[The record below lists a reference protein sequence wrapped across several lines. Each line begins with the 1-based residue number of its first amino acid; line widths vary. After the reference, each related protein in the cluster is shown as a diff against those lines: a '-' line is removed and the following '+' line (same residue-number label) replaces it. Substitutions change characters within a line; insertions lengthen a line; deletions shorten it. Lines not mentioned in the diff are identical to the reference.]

1 MKAVSFGEL
10 LLRLSPPRYERLL
23 QSPTLH
29 ACFGGAE
36 ANVAV
41 SLAHFGME
49 SHFVSRLPES
59 AIGDAAIRALRGEGV
74 HVDAVLRG
82 GQRMGIYF
90 VETGSG
96 PRPSTVVY
104 DRSSSAMSELS
115 PDAVAWPAVFAEA
128 TWFHTSGIT
137 PALGPSPAECTRAA
151 LVAAQSAGAKVSF
164 DINYRSKLWPEADAR
179 RVLEPLMPYVTLL
192 IANEEHLRTI
202 LGISAEPTHERERAG
217 DVLRVLAERVAAKYG
232 IAHVAVT
239 VRESASA
246 SENAVSAVLFDRASG
261 TFHRGR
267 RYAIRLVDRIGGGDA
282 FAAGLIFALASGRS
296 HEDALAFALAA
307 STLKQTI
314 VGDFNRVSVSEVER
328 LKAGDASGR
337 VRR

>member
-1 MKAVSFGEL
+1 
-10 LLRLSPPRYERLL
+10 
-23 QSPTLH
+23 
-29 ACFGGAE
+29 
-36 ANVAV
+36 
-41 SLAHFGME
+41 
-49 SHFVSRLPES
+49 
-59 AIGDAAIRALRGEGV
+59 
-74 HVDAVLRG
+74 
-82 GQRMGIYF
+82 
-90 VETGSG
+90 
-96 PRPSTVVY
+96 
-104 DRSSSAMSELS
+104 
-115 PDAVAWPAVFAEA
+115 
-128 TWFHTSGIT
+128 
-137 PALGPSPAECTRAA
+137 
-151 LVAAQSAGAKVSF
+151 
-164 DINYRSKLWPEADAR
+164 
-179 RVLEPLMPYVTLL
+179 
-192 IANEEHLRTI
+192 
-202 LGISAEPTHERERAG
+202 
-217 DVLRVLAERVAAKYG
+217 VLRVLAERVAAKYG

-246 SENAVSAVLFDRASG
+246 SENAVSAVLFDRAIG